1 MFTRLPAG
9 FFRRDVLTVAP
20 ELLGK
25 HLVRKFDNGTTERFT
40 ITEVEAYNGHE
51 DLACHASKGR
61 TPRTDI
67 MFSEGGLVYVYL
79 VYGMHWMLNF
89 VTGKEG
95 EATAVLIR
103 GLNEITGPGR
113 VGKFLQL
120 DRSFYGEDLTKSDR
134 IWVEDSGT
142 MLPYRQ
148 MPRVG
153 IHYAGEPWVSK
164 PWRYMASQ

>member
-1 MFTRLPAG
+1 MDTRLPAG

-25 HLVRKFDNGTTERFT
+25 SLARKFDNGTTDRFI
-40 ITEVEAYNGHE
+40 ITEVEAYNGQE

-67 MFSEGGLVYVYL
+67 MFREGGLVYVYL
-79 VYGMHWMLNF
+79 VYGIHWMLNF
-89 VTGKEG
+89 VTGTEG

-103 GLNEITGPGR
+103 GLQGVTGPGR
-113 VGKFLQL
+113 VGKFLHL
-120 DRSFYGEDLTKSDR
+120 DSSFYGEDLMESDR
-134 IWVEDSGT
+134 IWVEDTGT
-142 MLPYRQ
+142 VLPYKQ

-153 IHYAGEPWVSK
+153 IQYAGEPWISK
-164 PWRYMASQ
+164 PWRYVADL

>member
-1 MFTRLPAG
+1 MKSRLPAG

-25 HLVRKFDNGTTERFT
+25 SLARTFDDGTTERYI
-40 ITEVEAYNGHE
+40 ITEVEAYNGTE

-67 MFSEGGLVYVYL
+67 MFREGGLVYVYL
-79 VYGMHWMLNF
+79 VYGIHWMLNF

-95 EATAVLIR
+95 VATAVLIR
-103 GLNEITGPGR
+103 GLKGIAGPGR

-120 DRSFYGEDLTKSDR
+120 DRFFYGENLMESDR
-134 IWVEDSGT
+134 IWVEDSGII
-142 MLPYRQ
+142 LPYKQ

-153 IHYAGEPWVSK
+153 IHYAGEPWISK
-164 PWRYMASQ
+164 PWRFMADL

>member
-1 MFTRLPAG
+1 MYTRLPAG

-25 HLVRKFDNGTTERFT
+25 FLARKFDNGTTERY
-40 ITEVEAYNGHE
+40 IVTEVEAYNGHE

-61 TPRTDI
+61 TLRTDI
-67 MFSEGGLVYVYL
+67 MFREGGLVYVYL

-89 VTGKEG
+89 VTGEEG

-103 GLNEITGPGR
+103 GLKGIAGPGR

-120 DRSFYGEDLTKSDR
+120 DRTFYGEDLTKSDR
-134 IWVEDSGT
+134 IWVEDSGIVVSYKQ
-142 MLPYRQ
+142 L
-148 MPRVG
+148 PRVG

-164 PWRYMASQ
+164 PWRYLADQ